1 VGRVELREVVAAD
14 LPTLYAQQ
22 QDPEANAMAAFPARD
37 HDAFIAHWIKILADD
52 TFIKRTITLDGAVAG
67 NIVSFEHEGKVEVG
81 YWIGREY
88 WGRGI
93 ATEALRRFLTIVTIR
108 PLYAGVV
115 KHNVGSLRVLEKCGF
130 EVVDDSAGD
139 GDEVLLGLFRASPS

>member
-1 VGRVELREVVAAD
+1 MADVVLRDVVAAD

-37 HDAFIAHWIKILADD
+37 HDAFIAHWVKILADD
-52 TFIKRTITLDGAVAG
+52 ALIKRTIVVDGDIAG
-67 NIVSFEHEGKVEVG
+67 NIVAFEHDGKTEVG
-81 YWIGREY
+81 YWLGRSF

-93 ATEALRRFLTIVTIR
+93 ATAALKAFLDIVAHR

-115 KHNVGSLRVLEKCGF
+115 AHNVASIRVLEKCGF
-130 EVVDDSAGD
+130 VPAEERPSTD
-139 GDEVLLGLFRASPS
+139 DEVLLVLGPK

>member
-1 VGRVELREVVAAD
+1 VVHVVLRDVVASD

-37 HDAFIAHWIKILADD
+37 HDAFNAHWIKILADD
-52 TFIKRTITLDGAVAG
+52 GVIKKAIEADGALAG
-67 NIVSFEHEGKVEVG
+67 NIVAFEHDAKLETG
-81 YWIGREY
+81 YWLGRAF

-93 ATEALRRFLTIVTIR
+93 ATEALRQFLDIVGSR

-115 KHNVGSLRVLEKCGF
+115 KHNAGSIRVLQKCGF
-130 EVVDDSAGD
+130 EIVEEGGDDSN
-139 GDEVLLGLFRASPS
+139 EILLRLA